1 MTTNMSNPSAT
12 FLGNIDKNV
21 DAYKNNPQALQKEVQ
36 QDAKKPLI
44 QQKLQKLIALEILSN
59 DYKAAE
65 NQVALLSDPLTDTVY
80 GQKAKEVFGLKATD
94 VARRVAAVEQNKAVE
109 QRKRLEQLAGQ
120 GIPTAYSKAGGSVN
134 KLNMGGLVGEY
145 MRAPTTNAAHGG
157 LVSFDNGGGVRSW
170 YGAET
175 AEREKREET
184 MQDYLWDLGA
194 EGFEDFLEF
203 AGENWETIILGAPFL
218 GEVLKRIPYGPSK
231 VLGEALTSTKVP
243 REIKKAFQKWKQARK
258 GGKDSLASARE
269 AAPAGALWAKGL
281 GKPPTG
287 HPFQNLI
294 SAGQTVKGIARKA
307 WDKTIKPLTYGSL
320 GWMAAGNWAA
330 PGDDTTESNPQLDAM
345 VAGME
350 ARKAAQAA
358 KLAADEEKIPTSLS
372 PSQQLATNLQGE
384 LAGLTTKQTALQEG
398 QDRYT
403 TMRGN
408 LLSARTT
415 DSEREQDALN
425 ALIGLQQG
433 QVESEERGIA
443 GLKTAQGTAYG
454 EHQDT
459 INQLNTMAGKARGTD
474 KDYLRD
480 LIVGLGTVGQGRN
493 LGQGLGDAGIA
504 IAGRQDER
512 AATARGIEKE
522 ALGEEVR
529 LSESRLAGAKD
540 IVDLENKAQQTIVN
554 NKRDLNSQNREIRAA
569 AQETQRGVLE
579 LEKLITAGKTE
590 IAGIGIDRIKA
601 YSSAILELAQ
611 LKLIDKEIEEGERA
625 ATNKAVEAVTLLLGE
640 INTGMTELS
649 EEQRNSLTTRATEIL
664 RDNLDQM
671 TGIAP

>member
-1 MTTNMSNPSAT
+1 MTTDMSNPSAT

-21 DAYKNNPQALQKEVQ
+21 DAYQNNPQALQKEVQ

-44 QQKLQKLIALEILSN
+44 QQKLQKLIALEMISN

-65 NQVALLSDPLTDTVY
+65 NQVAILSDPLTDTVF
-80 GQKAKEVFGLKATD
+80 GRKAKEVFGLKADD
-94 VARRVAAVEQNKAVE
+94 VARRVAAVEQNKAAE
-109 QRKRLEQLAGQ
+109 QRKRLQQLAGQ

-145 MRAPTTNAAHGG
+145 MRAPTTNAANGG
-157 LVSFDNGGGVRSW
+157 LVSFKNGGGVEEESLRDW
-170 YGAET
+170 LLRQG
-175 AEREKREET
+175 EET
-184 MQDYLWDLGA
+184 IGEIAEWAEENQGLVIAGGMLTADMLLSRFGRGKPAKEARVRLGTMVGRGIPKAWERLKNINPKEFVNKFNNWRKSKNKPEVELSGPGGQRIPGAPTIPSTTTTGGGIAGRAA
-194 EGFEDFLEF
+194 EGTLNRWRWPTY
-203 AGENWETIILGAPFL
+203 GYLGW
-218 GEVLKRIPYGPSK
+218 
-231 VLGEALTSTKVP
+231 EAL
-243 REIKKAFQKWKQARK
+243 
-258 GGKDSLASARE
+258 
-269 AAPAGALWAKGL
+269 
-281 GKPPTG
+281 
-287 HPFQNLI
+287 
-294 SAGQTVKGIARKA
+294 
-307 WDKTIKPLTYGSL
+307 DKFD
-320 GWMAAGNWAA
+320 A
-330 PGDDTTESNPQLDAM
+330 PGDDPTKSNAQIDGLTA
-345 VAGME
+345 ALE
-350 ARKAAQAA
+350 AKRREEAAR
-358 KLAADEEKIPTSLS
+358 LAADKEKIPTSLS
-372 PSQQLATNLQGE
+372 PSQQLAANLQGE

-425 ALIGLQQG
+425 ALIGLQQK

-480 LIVGLGTVGQGRN
+480 LIVGLGTASQGRN

-529 LSESRLAGAKD
+529 LSESRLTGARD
-540 IVDLENKAQQTIVN
+540 VLDLESKAQQTIVN
-554 NKRDLNSQNREIRAA
+554 NKRDLNSENREIRAA

-625 ATNKAVEAVTLLLGE
+625 AANKAVEAVTLLLGE

-649 EEQRNSLTTRATEIL
+649 EEQRNSLTIRATEIL

-671 TGIAP
+671 IGIAP

>member
-1 MTTNMSNPSAT
+1 MTTDMSNPSAT

-21 DAYKNNPQALQKEVQ
+21 DAYQNNPQALQKEVQ

-44 QQKLQKLIALEILSN
+44 QQKLQKLIALEMISN

-65 NQVALLSDPLTDTVY
+65 NQVAILSDPLTDTVF
-80 GQKAKEVFGLKATD
+80 GRKAKEVFGLKAD
-94 VARRVAAVEQNKAVE
+94 VARRVAAVEQNKAAE
-109 QRKRLEQLAGQ
+109 QRKRLQQLAGQ

-145 MRAPTTNAAHGG
+145 MRAPTTNAANGG
-157 LVSFDNGGGVRSW
+157 LVSFKNGGGVEEESLRDW
-170 YGAET
+170 LLRQG
-175 AEREKREET
+175 EET
-184 MQDYLWDLGA
+184 IGEIAEWAEENQGLVIAGGMLTADMLLSRFGRGKPAKEARVRLGTMVGRGIPKAWERLKNINPKEFVNKFNNWRKSKNKPEVELSGPGGQRIPGAPTIPSTTTTGGGIAGRAA
-194 EGFEDFLEF
+194 EGTLNRWRWPTY
-203 AGENWETIILGAPFL
+203 GYLGW
-218 GEVLKRIPYGPSK
+218 
-231 VLGEALTSTKVP
+231 EAL
-243 REIKKAFQKWKQARK
+243 
-258 GGKDSLASARE
+258 
-269 AAPAGALWAKGL
+269 
-281 GKPPTG
+281 
-287 HPFQNLI
+287 
-294 SAGQTVKGIARKA
+294 
-307 WDKTIKPLTYGSL
+307 DKFD
-320 GWMAAGNWAA
+320 A
-330 PGDDTTESNPQLDAM
+330 PGDDPTKSNAQIDGLTA
-345 VAGME
+345 ALE
-350 ARKAAQAA
+350 AKRREEAAR
-358 KLAADEEKIPTSLS
+358 LAADKEKIPTSLS
-372 PSQQLATNLQGE
+372 PSQQLAANLQGE

-425 ALIGLQQG
+425 ALIGLQQK

-480 LIVGLGTVGQGRN
+480 LIVGLGTASQGRN

-529 LSESRLAGAKD
+529 LSESRLTGARD
-540 IVDLENKAQQTIVN
+540 VLDLESKAQQTIVN
-554 NKRDLNSQNREIRAA
+554 NKRDLNSENREIRAA

-625 ATNKAVEAVTLLLGE
+625 AANKAVEAVTLLLGE

-649 EEQRNSLTTRATEIL
+649 EEQRNSLTIRATEIL

-671 TGIAP
+671 IGIAP